1 VDPEKRTAEGGE
13 EQPEEARP
21 EQGGAA
27 GTAAGKPGEGASDGH
42 HVAIRVEG

>member
-13 EQPEEARP
+13 ER
-21 EQGGAA
+21 
-27 GTAAGKPGEGASDGH
+27 TAAGKPGEGASDGH